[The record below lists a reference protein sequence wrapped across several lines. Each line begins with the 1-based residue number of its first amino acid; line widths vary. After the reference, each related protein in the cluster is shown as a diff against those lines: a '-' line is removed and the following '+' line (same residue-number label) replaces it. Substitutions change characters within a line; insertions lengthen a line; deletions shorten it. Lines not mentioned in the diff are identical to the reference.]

1 MNHQSCL
8 FHRGGW
14 YSLYTI
20 LASKVLS
27 LGAAA
32 SNVFAFIMCILFW
45 NIPFYFFVFWRRRAT
60 EEKTRRMVKEAAD
73 EKELE
78 MKSEIEMSDAK
89 PVEFSNNDDSIE
101 QIADEAVVA
110 THEAV
115 ETKMG

>member
-1 MNHQSCL
+1 
-8 FHRGGW
+8 
-14 YSLYTI
+14 
-20 LASKVLS
+20 
-27 LGAAA
+27 
-32 SNVFAFIMCILFW
+32 
-45 NIPFYFFVFWRRRAT
+45 
-60 EEKTRRMVKEAAD
+60 MVKEAAD